1 MAEYVVSNEEVS
13 FAYRELSAIPLMHS
27 FIDVKKVKKVDLT
40 ETNISNYENLGQF
53 INAEVLI
60 LDKNEV
66 LTHLLTHPPTHQVTN
81 SLRLL

>member
-1 MAEYVVSNEEVS
+1 MAEYVVSAEEVS
-13 FAYRELSAIPLMHS
+13 FAYRELSTVPLMDS

-53 INAEVLI
+53 TSIEVLI

-66 LTHLLTHPPTHQVTN
+66 ALTLRPYSFTCLLT
-81 SLRLL
+81 SLL

>member
-13 FAYRELSAIPLMHS
+13 FAYRELSAIPLMQS

-53 INAEVLI
+53 INVEVLI

-66 LTHLLTHPPTHQVTN
+66 PTHLLTYPLTP
-81 SLRLL
+81 

>member
-1 MAEYVVSNEEVS
+1 MYVVSAEEVS
-13 FAYRELSAIPLMHS
+13 FAYRELSTVPLMDS

-53 INAEVLI
+53 TSIEVLI

-66 LTHLLTHPPTHQVTN
+66 TLTLRPYSLTCLFTSLL
-81 SLRLL
+81 